1 MRRSQPYY
9 DHRHR
14 ARRTALIKQAIGTH
28 CPGALVHGQPWR
40 SHHCDGVM
48 VNPHRMHLD
57 HTTPLALGGTI
68 GDRICCQ
75 PCNTG
80 AGAVMGNRMRG
91 VATLQRTRRTRSW

>member
-1 MRRSQPYY
+1 VRRSQPYY

-14 ARRTALIKQAIGTH
+14 ARRTALLKQAIGTP

-40 SHHCDGVM
+40 SRHCDGVM

-57 HTTPLALGGTI
+57 HTTPLALGGTV

-80 AGAVMGNRMRG
+80 AGAKLGH
-91 VATLQRTRRTRSW
+91 QRRRTSPGWRSRDW